1 MSKKHWLWLL
11 LAASGWSA
19 CALLQRPSHHRDPLS
34 TILETLQQD
43 SVAREVLRHPQT
55 YRVQI
60 LYTQIDRQADGTP
73 RFRTFGHQVDS
84 TRYFYPASM
93 VKMPLALLALE
104 KIHRLHQNGYP
115 ELHRDT
121 PYRIDS
127 LRPFQQRFTTDITAP
142 NGLPSIAHD
151 VRQIFIVSDNPAYN
165 RLFEFLGIDDI
176 NQTLREKGYTRTGI
190 VHRFYSPQRDQ
201 RFASPI
207 TFYNPTDERILYREA
222 EKVGRQTWA
231 NPQHAT
237 VFGKGWINAA
247 GEQVNEPFDMR
258 TKNWF
263 ALTDMEKMLRAIV
276 FPGHVPQQNR
286 FDLSEDDYRFVWR
299 YMGLFPRECDWPRYD
314 STHYPDPYVKYF
326 LFPPERRTHDGALRV
341 FNKVG
346 QAYGTMTDV
355 AYIVDAKNGVEF
367 FLAATILCNSDGI
380 FNDDRYDY
388 DTVGRPFLAALCRAV
403 YDYERRRLRK
413 HRPDLRLFESVL
425 R

>member
-1 MSKKHWLWLL
+1 MR
-11 LAASGWSA
+11 
-19 CALLQRPSHHRDPLS
+19 RPSHDRDALS
-34 TILETLQQD
+34 TILETLQKD
-43 SVAREVLRHPQT
+43 SVAHEVLRHPQT

-60 LYTQIDRQADGTP
+60 LYTQIDRRADGTP

-104 KIHRLHQNGYP
+104 KIHRLRQNGYAT
-115 ELHRDT
+115 LHRDT

-127 LRPFQQRFTTDITAP
+127 LRPFQQRLTADITAP

-151 VRQIFIVSDNPAYN
+151 VRQIFVVSDNPAYN

-176 NQTLREKGYTRTGI
+176 NQTLRDKGYTRTGV

-201 RFASPI
+201 QFASPI
-207 TFYNPTDERILYREA
+207 EFYNPADGRIIYCES
-222 EKVGRQTWA
+222 EKVGHQTWA
-231 NPQHAT
+231 NPQHSTA
-237 VFGKGWINAA
+237 FGKGWVNAA

-263 ALTDMEKMLRAIV
+263 ALTDMEKMLRAII
-276 FPGHVPQQNR
+276 FPSYVPQQNR

-299 YMGLFPRECDWPRYD
+299 YMGLFPRECDWPHYD
-314 STHYPDPYVKYF
+314 STHYPDHYVKYF
-326 LFPPERRTHDGALRV
+326 LLPPERQTHDGSLRV

-355 AYIVDAKNGVEF
+355 AYVVDAKNGVEF

-380 FNDDRYDY
+380 FNDDHYDY
-388 DTVGRPFLAALCRAV
+388 DTIGRPFLAALFRVV
-403 YDYERRRLRK
+403 YDYERRRPRK
-413 HRPDLRLFESVL
+413 HRPDLRPFEAVL

>member
-1 MSKKHWLWLL
+1 MSKQILWLL
-11 LAASGWSA
+11 LVAGCWSA
-19 CALLQRPSHHRDPLS
+19 CASWQWSAHRRDPLG
-34 TILETLQQD
+34 TILEALQKD
-43 SVAREVLRHPQT
+43 SLAGNVLRHPQT

-73 RFRTFGHQVDS
+73 LFRTFEHNVDS

-104 KIHRLHQNGYP
+104 KIHRLRQNGYP

-127 LRPFQQRFTTDITAP
+127 LRPFQQRYAADTTAP
-142 NGLPSIAHD
+142 GNLPSIAHD
-151 VRQIFIVSDNPAYN
+151 VRQVFMVSDNPAYN
-165 RLFEFLGIDDI
+165 RLFEFLGIDYI
-176 NQTLREKGYTRTGI
+176 NQTLGDKGYTRTGI
-190 VHRFYSPQRDQ
+190 VHRFYAPQRDQ

-207 TFYNPTDERILYREA
+207 EFYNPADGRSVYREA
-222 EKVGRQTWA
+222 EKVGHQTWK
-231 NPQHAT
+231 NPQHSTAL
-237 VFGKGWINAA
+237 GRGWINAA
-247 GEQVNEPFDMR
+247 GELVQKPFDMQ

-263 ALTDMEKMLRAIV
+263 ALTDMEKMLRAII
-276 FPGHVPQQNR
+276 FPEYTPEQNR
-286 FDLSEDDYRFVWR
+286 FHLSQDDYRFLWR

-314 STHYPDPYVKYF
+314 STHYPDHYVKYF
-326 LFPPERRTHDGALRV
+326 LFPPDRRTHDGSLRV

-355 AYIVDAKNGVEF
+355 AYIIDVEHGIEF
-367 FLAATILCNSDGI
+367 FLAATLLCNSDEI

-388 DTVGRPFLAALCRAV
+388 DSVGRPFLAALCRAV
-403 YDYERRRLRK
+403 YDYERRRPRK
-413 HRPDLRLFESVL
+413 YRPDLRPFEAVL

>member
-1 MSKKHWLWLL
+1 MRKRNWLWLL

-19 CALLQRPSHHRDPLS
+19 CALMRRPSHDRDALS
-34 TILETLQQD
+34 TILETLQKD
-43 SVAREVLRHPQT
+43 SVAHEVLRHPQT

-60 LYTQIDRQADGTP
+60 LYTQIDRRADGTP

-104 KIHRLHQNGYP
+104 KIHRLRQNGYAT
-115 ELHRDT
+115 LHRDT

-127 LRPFQQRFTTDITAP
+127 LRPFQQRLTADITAP

-151 VRQIFIVSDNPAYN
+151 VRQIFVVSDNPAYN

-176 NQTLREKGYTRTGI
+176 NQTLRDKGYTRTGV

-201 RFASPI
+201 QFASPI
-207 TFYNPTDERILYREA
+207 EFYNPADGRIIYCES
-222 EKVGRQTWA
+222 EKVGHQTWA
-231 NPQHAT
+231 NPQHSTA
-237 VFGKGWINAA
+237 FGKGWVNAA

-263 ALTDMEKMLRAIV
+263 ALTDMEKMLRAII
-276 FPGHVPQQNR
+276 FPSYVPQQNR

-299 YMGLFPRECDWPRYD
+299 YMGLFPRECDWPHYD
-314 STHYPDPYVKYF
+314 STHYPDHYVKYF
-326 LFPPERRTHDGALRV
+326 LLPPERQTHDGSLRV

-355 AYIVDAKNGVEF
+355 AYVVDAKNGVEF

-380 FNDDRYDY
+380 FNDDHYDY
-388 DTVGRPFLAALCRAV
+388 DTIGRPFLAALFRVV
-403 YDYERRRLRK
+403 YDYERRRPRK
-413 HRPDLRLFESVL
+413 HRPDLRPFEAVL